1 MAARTF
7 RQPRFRKRPGSTEL
21 ILVRHGESEPAV
33 PGRPFASVEG
43 HGDPALAPEGRAQA
57 LAVAERLADQQ
68 LDAIYVTD
76 LRRTAETAAPLAA
89 RLGVTPAV
97 EPGLREVHLGEWEGG
112 ILRQKMAE
120 GDPLGA
126 RMVAE
131 ERWDVVPGAEPSE
144 AFARR
149 VREAVVRIITAHPDQ
164 RVAVFTH
171 GGVIGELLRQATR
184 SSRGFAFVGSD
195 NGSISHLVADGERW
209 VLRRYNDTSH
219 LGGGL
224 DLDPTPDLPG
234 DDRGPSA

>member
-1 MAARTF
+1 MAAKAF

-33 PGRPFASVEG
+33 PGRPFASVDG
-43 HGDPALAPEGRAQA
+43 QGDPALAPEGAAQA
-57 LAVAERLADQQ
+57 AAVADRLADQQ
-68 LDAIYVTD
+68 LDAIYVTN

-89 RLGVTPAV
+89 RLGMAPAV
-97 EPGLREVHLGEWEGG
+97 EPWLREVHLGEWEGG
-112 ILRQKMAE
+112 VFRQRMAE

-126 RMVAE
+126 RMMAE
-131 ERWDVVPGAEPSE
+131 ERWDVIPGAEASE
-144 AFARR
+144 VFSQR
-149 VREAVVRIITAHPDQ
+149 VREALVRIVTAHPDE

-171 GGVIGELLRQATR
+171 GGVIGELLRQATG

-209 VLRRYNDTSH
+209 VLRRFNDTSH

-234 DDRGPSA
+234 DGRGVSA